1 MSTTYRLL
9 KVDTLSNAPI
19 NEDTLQSIVNKIRN
33 EKTPITVFSD
43 FRHGIFNPNS
53 IGKLIKAIPR
63 KNFKAGDSQVASRW
77 GNITEFKNF
86 DLITPNEREAR
97 FSLADQDSTVGGLAA
112 LLKTKTNYKNLILK
126 LGSRGVFCNGLKGK
140 KMYPF
145 SIGVFSDNIIDAV
158 GSGDALLAYSTL
170 SLKIS
175 NSIIIASILGS
186 FAASCACEFEGN
198 VPITTDII
206 ISKIKEI
213 QKKINY
219 KQN

>member
-1 MSTTYRLL
+1 
-9 KVDTLSNAPI
+9 
-19 NEDTLQSIVNKIRN
+19 
-33 EKTPITVFSD
+33 
-43 FRHGIFNPNS
+43 
-53 IGKLIKAIPR
+53 
-63 KNFKAGDSQVASRW
+63 
-77 GNITEFKNF
+77 
-86 DLITPNEREAR
+86 
-97 FSLADQDSTVGGLAA
+97 
-112 LLKTKTNYKNLILK
+112 
-126 LGSRGVFCNGLKGK
+126 
-140 KMYPF
+140 MYPF
-145 SIGVFSDNIIDAV
+145 SIGDFSDNIIDAV